1 MYIQGIIYIHK
12 MYRPRVISLEGN
24 IGAGKSTLLETM
36 KEKFKDRKDVIFV
49 EEPVGIWESIQQD
62 GLNMLQLFYK
72 DNTRYAFAFQI
83 LACTTRL
90 RAIKE
95 ALKRAEQS
103 PVKIKTIIIE
113 RSLDA
118 DRHIFA
124 KALFESKQMESCE
137 YEIYTRLSD
146 DILRDY
152 SVDGIIWLNTPPD
165 ECKKRIIKR
174 ARIGEE
180 DISLE
185 YLQTCH
191 ENHIKWLGED
201 IGFVHVIESEL
212 MWDPLLSYL
221 GLQ

>member
-1 MYIQGIIYIHK
+1 

-36 KEKFKDRKDVIFV
+36 KEKFGGRKDIIFV
-49 EEPVGIWESIQQD
+49 EEPVGIWESVKQD

-90 RAIKE
+90 QCLKAAIKQ
-95 ALKRAEQS
+95 AEKS
-103 PVKIKTIIIE
+103 PFTVNTIIME

-124 KALFESKQMESCE
+124 KALFENNQMESCE
-137 YEIYTRLSD
+137 YDIYKRLSD
-146 DILRDY
+146 DILREY
-152 SVDGIIWLNTPPD
+152 SVDGIVWINTPPD
-165 ECKKRIIKR
+165 ECKNRIIKR
-174 ARIGEE
+174 ARVGEE
-180 DISLE
+180 DIPLS
-185 YLQTCH
+185 YLQKCH
-191 ENHIKWLGED
+191 ENHIEWLGEAD
-201 IGFVHVIESEL
+201 FGFVHVIEDTQSEE
-212 MWDPLLSYL
+212 MWEPFLSYI